1 MQIIGFGFT
10 KITAFKSENFTRNT
24 ANINTTMEFT
34 NVLKEEIK
42 LLKDNNEG
50 LKLNFKLS
58 IDYTLQDEKK
68 QEKQDKQD
76 KQGEISFEGYL
87 IISASKEESKN
98 IQKSYKKKQMS
109 PTLLAP
115 LYNFLLKKCTPKAM
129 NLEDEIG
136 LPLHIPIHQIKPKF
150 E

>member
-10 KITAFKSENFTRNT
+10 KITAFKLETFNRTS

-34 NVLKEEIK
+34 DVKKEEIK
-42 LLKDNNEG
+42 ILKDNNEG

-58 IDYTLQDEKK
+58 IDYTPQDSDKK
-68 QEKQDKQD
+68 QEKQD

-87 IISASKEESKN
+87 IVSVTKEESKN

-109 PTLLAP
+109 PALLTP
-115 LYNFLLKKCTPKAM
+115 LYNFLLRKCAPKAM
-129 NLEDEIG
+129 DLEDEIG

>member
-10 KITAFKSENFTRNT
+10 KITAFKLENFTRNT
-24 ANINTTMEFT
+24 TNINTTMEFI
-34 NVLKEEIK
+34 NVTKEEIK

-58 IDYTLQDEKK
+58 IDYTLQHSDK
-68 QEKQDKQD
+68 KQDKQD

-87 IISASKEESKN
+87 VISVSKEESKN
-98 IQKSYKKKQMS
+98 IQKSYKKKHMS
-109 PTLLAP
+109 PVLLTP
-115 LYNFLLKKCTPKAM
+115 LYNFLLRKCAPKAM
-129 NLEDEIG
+129 DLEDEIG
-136 LPLHIPIHQIKPKF
+136 LPLHIPIDQIKPKF